1 MPQTIRWPLITIMNK
16 VKNILSGSL
25 GVSLYYIDVKL
36 RKVQET
42 EGNIIIEGTYTQ
54 LLLSG
59 KFRLELSQADLGLV
73 SLDIT

>member
-59 KFRLELSQADLGLV
+59 KFRIELGQADLGLV

>member
-54 LLLSG
+54 FLLSG
-59 KFRLELSQADLGLV
+59 KFRIELGQADLGLV

>member
-59 KFRLELSQADLGLV
+59 KFRIELSQADLGLV

>member
-59 KFRLELSQADLGLV
+59 KFKIELGQADLGLV